1 MQNPKKGGRPQI
13 WYDLDAIISMGY
25 RVNSKEATKFRI
37 WYRGILKQYMRK
49 GYVLNKDLLINGG
62 RFTDQ
67 YFEQLLEEIRDIR
80 SSERKLYEKVT
91 DLFATSYDYNK
102 NAEITRKFYAK
113 VQNKLHYAVSGLTA
127 PEIIHERAD
136 STKKHMGLTS
146 WRKSPDG
153 KVYLSDVKI
162 AKNYLSEK
170 ELKRLNRIVSMYLD
184 YAEDRAER
192 QIPMSMKDWINF

>member
-49 GYVLNKDLLINGG
+49 GYVLNKDLLIKGG

-80 SSERKLYEKVT
+80 SSERKYMKRSQTYLQHRM
-91 DLFATSYDYNK
+91 
-102 NAEITRKFYAK
+102 ITIRM
-113 VQNKLHYAVSGLTA
+113 L
-127 PEIIHERAD
+127 
-136 STKKHMGLTS
+136 
-146 WRKSPDG
+146 
-153 KVYLSDVKI
+153 
-162 AKNYLSEK
+162 
-170 ELKRLNRIVSMYLD
+170 RLQENSMQ
-184 YAEDRAER
+184 RF
-192 QIPMSMKDWINF
+192 KTNFIMQSQD